1 MLFTYTKR
9 SFTLLLQK
17 THFSILLHLSSELLI
32 NKLFTGE
39 GRAFHH
45 YIHRIAY
52 RKKSLQY
59 FLKIIALIVENI
71 PMFKKEYPN
80 EKNNLL
86 AYSI

>member
-9 SFTLLLQK
+9 SFTLLLLK

-32 NKLFTGE
+32 NNLFLGE
-39 GRAFHH
+39 DKAFHH
-45 YIHRIAY
+45 YIHRISY

-71 PMFKKEYPN
+71 PMFKKKYPN
-80 EKNNLL
+80 EKNNQL